1 MKIDNLIKL
10 LISFM
15 VYTQKQIKL
24 IQEKRPDLRFQRIP
38 TLDDLVVDFLEKFD
52 IIVNPTLP
60 KSNNDLSN
68 FNFNLIN
75 IDENK
80 NLYLKKNEI
89 SDWEQWKK
97 WALEHFDFEEFRV
110 RKIEENQIYNK
121 NILEKINSN
130 DVKEEFKYIFE
141 KTNNFAFNKLILY
154 SVILITIFSP
164 LIIMTLNLLRDK
176 NNLNSFYLLNKIEN
190 PILLNIV

>member
-1 MKIDNLIKL
+1 
-10 LISFM
+10 M

-38 TLDDLVVDFLEKFD
+38 TLDDLIVDFLEKFD
-52 IIVNPTLP
+52 IIVNPTLQ
-60 KSNNDLSN
+60 KSNYELRDFSS
-68 FNFNLIN
+68 NLIN

-80 NLYLKKNEI
+80 NLYFKKKEI
-89 SDWEQWKK
+89 SEWEQWKK
-97 WALEHFDFEEFRV
+97 WALEHLDFEEFRV
-110 RKIEENQIYNK
+110 RKIQENQMYNK

-141 KTNNFAFNKLILY
+141 KTDNFAFNKLILY
-154 SVILITIFSP
+154 SVILLTIFSP

-176 NNLNSFYLLNKIEN
+176 SNLNSFYLINKIEN
-190 PILLNIV
+190 PILLFEV

>member
-1 MKIDNLIKL
+1 
-10 LISFM
+10 M

-110 RKIEENQIYNK
+110 KKIKENQIYNK

-154 SVILITIFSP
+154 SVILITIFFP